1 MTKYTKAQYK
11 KDIAANDAAAIEV
24 KERLAVFDRMV
35 DNGEKNTNEI
45 SDAWNATYDR
55 GWELQQEREDIERR
69 FRRRNWTWQDHSEYE
84 LVSQNI
90 D

>member
-24 KERLAVFDRMV
+24 KERLAAFDRMV
-35 DNGEKNTNEI
+35 DNGEKITEEI
-45 SDAWNATYDR
+45 SDAWNAMYDR
-55 GWELQQEREDIERR
+55 EWEVQQEREDIERR
-69 FRRRNWTWQDHSEYE
+69 FRRRNWTWQDHAEHD
-84 LVSQNI
+84 LVMMNI

>member
-1 MTKYTKAQYK
+1 MTKYTKYQYK
-11 KDIAANDAAAIEV
+11 KDIAANDAAAIKV
-24 KERLAVFDRMV
+24 KELLAVFDRMV
-35 DNGEKNTNEI
+35 DNCEKITNEI